1 MSELLIEGSSE
12 VRLVEGEISSVSKND
27 LKFLFEVAELK
38 QDFTIYCR
46 GIEFYLQRKDSNLYD
61 SPGSIVFTT
70 IHEDASLSFNYIG
83 QEDVSMSDISDK
95 SIEDVYQLLTTVN
108 DALNSSKDCAKVF
121 IIHNFKELFKDAD
134 LLSKFMDY
142 VKQNN
147 IYVAI
152 D

>member
-38 QDFTIYCR
+38 QDFTIYCM

-61 SPGSIVFTT
+61 SSGSIVFTT
-70 IHEDASLSFNYIG
+70 IHEDASLSLNYIG
-83 QEDVSMSDISDK
+83 QEEVSMENISDK
-95 SIEDVYQLLTTVN
+95 SIKDVYDLLTTVN
-108 DALNSSKDCAKVF
+108 DALKVDEDCIRVF
-121 IIHNFKELFKDAD
+121 VVHNFKELFKDSD

-142 VKQNN
+142 VKQND
-147 IYVAI
+147 IYVAV

>member
-38 QDFTIYCR
+38 QDFTIYCM

-61 SPGSIVFTT
+61 SSGSIVFTT
-70 IHEDASLSFNYIG
+70 IHEDASLSLNYIG
-83 QEDVSMSDISDK
+83 QEEVSMGNISDE
-95 SIEDVYQLLTTVN
+95 SIKDVYDLLTTVN
-108 DALNSSKDCAKVF
+108 DALKVDEDCIRVF
-121 IIHNFKELFKDAD
+121 VIHNFKELFKDAD

-142 VKQNN
+142 VNQNN
-147 IYVAI
+147 IYVAV

>member
-38 QDFTIYCR
+38 QDFTIYCM

-61 SPGSIVFTT
+61 SKSSIAFTT
-70 IHEDASLSFNYIG
+70 IHEDASLSLNYIG
-83 QEDVSMSDISDK
+83 QEEVDMENISDK
-95 SIEDVYQLLTTVN
+95 SIKDVHELLTTVN
-108 DALNSSKDCAKVF
+108 DALRVDEDCIRVF
-121 IIHNFKELFKDAD
+121 VIHNFKELFKDAD

-142 VKQNN
+142 VNQNN
-147 IYVAI
+147 IYVAV

>member
-38 QDFTIYCR
+38 QDFTIYCM

-70 IHEDASLSFNYIG
+70 IHEDASLSLNYIG
-83 QEDVSMSDISDK
+83 QEEVSMENISGE
-95 SIEDVYQLLTTVN
+95 SIKDVYELLTTVN
-108 DALNSSKDCAKVF
+108 DALKVGEDCIRVF
-121 IIHNFKELFKDAD
+121 VIHNFKELFKDAD

-142 VKQNN
+142 VKQND
-147 IYVAI
+147 IYVAV

>member
-27 LKFLFEVAELK
+27 LKFLFDVAELK
-38 QDFTIYCR
+38 EDFLIHEK
-46 GIEFYLQRKDSNLYD
+46 GSDFYLERRESNLYD
-61 SPGSIVFTT
+61 SKSSIAFTT
-70 IHEDASLSFNYIG
+70 IHEDASMSFNYVG

-95 SIEDVYQLLTTVN
+95 TIENVYQLLTTVN
-108 DALNSSKDCAKVF
+108 DALNSSKDCARVF
-121 IIHNFKELFKDAD
+121 IIHNFKELFKDTD

-142 VKQNN
+142 VNQNN
-147 IYVAI
+147 IYVAV

>member
-38 QDFTIYCR
+38 QDFTIYCM

-61 SPGSIVFTT
+61 SSGSIVFTT
-70 IHEDASLSFNYIG
+70 IHEDASLSLNYIG
-83 QEDVSMSDISDK
+83 QEEVSMENISDE
-95 SIEDVYQLLTTVN
+95 SIKDVYDLLTTVN
-108 DALNSSKDCAKVF
+108 DALKVDEDCIRVF
-121 IIHNFKELFKDAD
+121 VIHNFKELFKDAD

-142 VKQNN
+142 VKQND
-147 IYVAI
+147 IYVAV

>member
-12 VRLVEGEISSVSKND
+12 VRLVKGEISSVSKND

-38 QDFTIYCR
+38 QDFTIYCM

-61 SPGSIVFTT
+61 SSGSIVFTT
-70 IHEDASLSFNYIG
+70 IHEDASLSLNYIG
-83 QEDVSMSDISDK
+83 QEEVSMENISDK
-95 SIEDVYQLLTTVN
+95 SIKDVYELLTTVN
-108 DALNSSKDCAKVF
+108 DALKVDEDCIRVF
-121 IIHNFKELFKDAD
+121 VIHNFKELFKDAD

-142 VKQNN
+142 VNQNN
-147 IYVAI
+147 IYVAV

>member
-38 QDFTIYCR
+38 QDFTIYCM

-61 SPGSIVFTT
+61 SSGSIVFTT
-70 IHEDASLSFNYIG
+70 IHEDASLSLNYIG
-83 QEDVSMSDISDK
+83 QEEVSMGNISDE
-95 SIEDVYQLLTTVN
+95 SIKDVYDLLTTVN
-108 DALNSSKDCAKVF
+108 DALKVDGDCIRVF

-142 VKQNN
+142 VNQNN
-147 IYVAI
+147 IYVAV

>member
-38 QDFTIYCR
+38 QDFTIYCM

-70 IHEDASLSFNYIG
+70 IHEDVSLSLNYIG
-83 QEDVSMSDISDK
+83 QEEVSMGNISDE
-95 SIEDVYQLLTTVN
+95 SIKDVYDLLTTVN
-108 DALNSSKDCAKVF
+108 DALKVDEDCIRVF
-121 IIHNFKELFKDAD
+121 VIHNFKELFKDAD

-142 VKQNN
+142 VNQNN
-147 IYVAI
+147 IYVAV

>member
-38 QDFTIYCR
+38 EDFLIHEK
-46 GIEFYLQRKDSNLYD
+46 GSDFYLERRESNLYD
-61 SPGSIVFTT
+61 SKSSIAFTT
-70 IHEDASLSFNYIG
+70 IHEDASLSLNYIG
-83 QEDVSMSDISDK
+83 QEEVGMENISDK
-95 SIEDVYQLLTTVN
+95 SIKDVYELLTTVN
-108 DALNSSKDCAKVF
+108 DALRVDENCIRVF
-121 IIHNFKELFKDAD
+121 VIHNFKELFKDSS

-142 VKQNN
+142 VNQNN
-147 IYVAI
+147 IYVAG

>member
-38 QDFTIYCR
+38 EDFLIYEK
-46 GIEFYLQRKDSNLYD
+46 GSDFYLERRESNLYD
-61 SPGSIVFTT
+61 SKSSIAFTT
-70 IHEDASLSFNYIG
+70 IHEDASMSLNYVG
-83 QEDVSMSDISDK
+83 QEDVSMGDISDK
-95 SIEDVYQLLTTVN
+95 TIENVYQLLTTVN
-108 DALNSSKDCAKVF
+108 DALNSSKDFARVF
-121 IIHNFKELFKDAD
+121 IIHNFKELFKDTD

-142 VKQNN
+142 VNQNN
-147 IYVAI
+147 IYVAV

>member
-70 IHEDASLSFNYIG
+70 IHEDASLSLNYIG
-83 QEDVSMSDISDK
+83 QEEVSMENISDK
-95 SIEDVYQLLTTVN
+95 SIKDVYELLTTVN
-108 DALNSSKDCAKVF
+108 DALKVDEDCIRVF
-121 IIHNFKELFKDAD
+121 VIHNFKELFKDAD

-142 VKQNN
+142 VKQND
-147 IYVAI
+147 IYVAV

>member
-12 VRLVEGEISSVSKND
+12 VRLVEGKISSVSKND

-38 QDFTIYCR
+38 QDFTIYCM

-70 IHEDASLSFNYIG
+70 IHEDSSLSLNYIG
-83 QEDVSMSDISDK
+83 QEDVSMENISDK
-95 SIEDVYQLLTTVN
+95 SIEDVYELLTTVN
-108 DALNSSKDCAKVF
+108 DALKVDEDCIRVF
-121 IIHNFKELFKDAD
+121 VIHNFKELFKDSD
-134 LLSKFMDY
+134 LSSKFMDY
-142 VKQNN
+142 VNKNN
-147 IYVAI
+147 IYVAV

>member
-61 SPGSIVFTT
+61 SPGSIVFIT
-70 IHEDASLSFNYIG
+70 IHEDASLSLNYIG
-83 QEDVSMSDISDK
+83 QEEVSMENISDK
-95 SIEDVYQLLTTVN
+95 SIKDVYELLTTVN
-108 DALNSSKDCAKVF
+108 DALKVDEDCIRVF
-121 IIHNFKELFKDAD
+121 VIHNFKELFKDAD
-134 LLSKFMDY
+134 LLSKFMGY
-142 VKQNN
+142 VKQND
-147 IYVAI
+147 IYVAV